1 MNHDNAVNISLEI
14 LQELEGVLKGV
25 DPSQAAAL
33 EKAILSAKRIFTAGA
48 GRSQLMMRGLTM
60 RLMHFGFS
68 AFVVGETITPA
79 CGPGDLVI
87 IGSGSGETATLAVV
101 AARAKK
107 AGADLA
113 LLTIY
118 PDSTIGR
125 LADLVVQLHATTAK
139 VKTPEGDAAFQPG
152 GNTFEQSLLLL
163 CDAMV
168 IHILEQK
175 GIQDRNAVL
184 MKAHANLE

>member
-25 DPSQAAAL
+25 DPSQTAAL

-48 GRSQLMMRGLTM
+48 GRSQLMMRGLAM

-125 LADLVVQLHATTAK
+125 LADLVVQLNATTAK

-168 IHILEQK
+168 INILEQK

>member
-1 MNHDNAVNISLEI
+1 MNHENAVTISLEI
-14 LQELEGVLKGV
+14 LKELEGVLMGV
-25 DPSQAAAL
+25 DPAQTGTL
-33 EKAILSAKRIFTAGA
+33 EDAILSARHIFVAGA
-48 GRSQLMMRGLTM
+48 GRSQLMMRGLAM

-68 AFVVGETITPA
+68 AFVVGETVTPA

-87 IGSGSGETATLAVV
+87 IGSGSGETATLTVV
-101 AARAKK
+101 AAKAKK
-107 AGADLA
+107 AGAALG

-118 PDSTIGR
+118 PESTIGK
-125 LADLVVQLHATTAK
+125 LADIIVQLHATTAK

-175 GIQDRNAVL
+175 GVQDLNAVL

>member
-25 DPSQAAAL
+25 DPSQTAAL

-48 GRSQLMMRGLTM
+48 GRSQLMMRGLAM

>member
-25 DPSQAAAL
+25 DPSQTAAL

>member
-25 DPSQAAAL
+25 DPSQTAAL

-125 LADLVVQLHATTAK
+125 LADLVVQLNATTAK

>member
-25 DPSQAAAL
+25 DPSQTAAL

-48 GRSQLMMRGLTM
+48 GRSQLMMRGLAM

-125 LADLVVQLHATTAK
+125 LADLVVQLNATTAK